1 MNEFHLGEPIGYIKN
16 ENEKDLAVIQKCGLG
31 VYGLDAKLL
40 SYDSS
45 FFVFGKYTLYL
56 YILL

>member
-1 MNEFHLGEPIGYIKN
+1 MLKMKN
-16 ENEKDLAVIQKCGLG
+16 LKGLAVIQKCGLG

-45 FFVFGKYTLYL
+45 FFVFGKYM
-56 YILL
+56 II

>member
-1 MNEFHLGEPIGYIKN
+1 MNEFHLGEPVVYIKWK
-16 ENEKDLAVIQKCGLG
+16 NEKDWLLYRNAGLG

-45 FFVFGKYTLYL
+45 FFVFGKYM
-56 YILL
+56 II